1 MAWNPTT
8 NKSFENITGVEKKA
22 AISVGAPISYS
33 PSLQPKTG
41 YHDGWDITKAYK
53 DGVARI
59 TWVFRCIDV
68 ISSNQAKLPMVFRK
82 DNNPFGEV
90 VSNNSILE
98 VFNNTSNIGENAFA
112 FRYRLSAQ
120 LLMSS
125 RGVFIEVVKRQAR

>member
-59 TWVFRCIDV
+59 TWVFR
-68 ISSNQAKLPMVFRK
+68 L
-82 DNNPFGEV
+82 
-90 VSNNSILE
+90 
-98 VFNNTSNIGENAFA
+98 
-112 FRYRLSAQ
+112 
-120 LLMSS
+120 
-125 RGVFIEVVKRQAR
+125 